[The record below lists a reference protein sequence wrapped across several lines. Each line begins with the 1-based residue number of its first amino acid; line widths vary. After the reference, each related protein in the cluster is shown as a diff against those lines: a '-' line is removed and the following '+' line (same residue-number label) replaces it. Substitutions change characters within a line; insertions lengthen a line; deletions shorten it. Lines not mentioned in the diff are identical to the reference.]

1 MKPQSKSKANKSGGN
16 GGQRRQSASLWTP
29 KLRRATLRTSGGESI
44 MSIRRIIKFF
54 GAWVITWIAVGAII
68 GIIMGLGDTGHV
80 GTLGTILILVT
91 AGAIFGVV
99 SGGVFAPLFTWLT
112 PQLRARSVRA
122 GVAAVLGTL
131 SGLLGIYIADRVVGI
146 TNSFAVGSVAGA
158 ITGFVCGALSVSEY
172 GHHKNA
178 A

>member
-1 MKPQSKSKANKSGGN
+1 
-16 GGQRRQSASLWTP
+16 
-29 KLRRATLRTSGGESI
+29 

-54 GAWVITWIAVGAII
+54 AAWAITWIVGGAII

-80 GTLGTILILVT
+80 GSLGTILILVT
-91 AGAIFGVV
+91 AGAIFGGV
-99 SGGVFAPLFTWLT
+99 GGSVFAPLFTWLT
-112 PQLRARSVRA
+112 PQLPARSARA

-146 TNSFAVGSVAGA
+146 TAAFAVGSVAGA
-158 ITGFVCGALSVSEY
+158 VTGLVCGALSVSEY
-172 GHHKNA
+172 GHHKSA